1 MQVPDNHLEDPTKE
15 PVEEEVNPPHEC
27 TQYNVS
33 LGCPDSKKH
42 KEEKERRQEEAKK
55 EGRDI
60 SLNRLSI
67 HLTYFT
73 QVEPPPD
80 STAIDIEESNE

>member
-27 TQYNVS
+27 IQHNVS

-42 KEEKERRQEEAKK
+42 KEEKERRQEKAKK
-55 EGRDI
+55 EGRNICLEFKDFI
-60 SLNRLSI
+60 YI
-67 HLTYFT
+67 
-73 QVEPPPD
+73 
-80 STAIDIEESNE
+80 